1 MLNADHWNIAISDC
15 SVSRPPGRILRLRT
29 AILMR
34 FADPCKVEPADIYY
48 MKKSTVVWPAIR
60 HIGSNSPGIHV
71 GLNLVP
77 LRHGRLAWPERV
89 GETGVGGLMRKELV
103 WGVLCVAVSCFLSE
117 REAVGQF
124 TQGPPGNPS
133 AAGITTG
140 NPPPVPVPPTVMPPP
155 RAPGSLPFMGIPQR
169 SNDSDAVDSPES
181 LFAAEGV
188 PPLLAA
194 YRESPLSRYLDL
206 SGEQVSKIGALRTK
220 FFRDT
225 KDLGYDL
232 SKKRLE
238 MRRLFADPTVDAAAL
253 LLHRKDLA
261 SLRMQITDVL
271 VRATLEAREI
281 LKPDQVEML
290 DHFPLNY

>member
-1 MLNADHWNIAISDC
+1 MGGYLLCEEVDGK
-15 SVSRPPGRILRLRT
+15 R
-29 AILMR
+29 
-34 FADPCKVEPADIYY
+34 
-48 MKKSTVVWPAIR
+48 
-60 HIGSNSPGIHV
+60 
-71 GLNLVP
+71 
-77 LRHGRLAWPERV
+77 
-89 GETGVGGLMRKELV
+89 GEEGVMRKELV
-103 WGVLCVAVSCFLSE
+103 WGVLCVVVLCFLPE
-117 REAVGQF
+117 REVVGQF

-155 RAPGSLPFMGIPQR
+155 RAPAPLPFVGMPQR
-169 SNDSDAVDSPES
+169 GNDSDAVDSPET
-181 LFAAEGV
+181 LLAAEGV

-206 SGEQVSKIGALRTK
+206 SGEQVSRIGALRTK

-225 KDLGYDL
+225 KDLRYDL

-238 MRRLFADPTVDAAAL
+238 MRRLFADPTVDATAL
-253 LLHRKDLA
+253 LSYRKELS
-261 SLRMQITDVL
+261 SLRTRITDVL

-281 LKPDQVEML
+281 LKPDQIEML